1 MNVWLALLLSTAPV
15 NADAL
20 VEEATA
26 LHADNRYAEAGE
38 KLLAAYELSHDPS
51 HLNHA
56 ARCFDLAGE
65 TASALTQWR
74 RYRALNGPT
83 AEEHRY
89 ADARIELL
97 AARLVTKGPPAP
109 PPLTTPDP
117 IVVAEERPPE
127 PPPWPAITLTAA
139 GSLTAIVGG
148 VFVASAALRE
158 ERVPLRNERPRGLVN
173 TSEPPDY
180 SETYAIGGTL
190 LGVGI
195 ATATAG
201 IIWWIL
207 D

>member
-1 MNVWLALLLSTAPV
+1 MNVWLALLLSAAPA

-38 KLLAAYELSHDPS
+38 KFVAAYELSHDPS

-56 ARCFDLAGE
+56 ARCYDLAQE
-65 TASALTQWR
+65 TATALTQWR

-89 ADARIELL
+89 ADARIEML
-97 AARLVTKGPPAP
+97 AARIVTERPPAP
-109 PPLTTPDP
+109 PPLSTPEP
-117 IVVAEERPPE
+117 IVFAEVRPAE

-158 ERVPLRNERPRGLVN
+158 ERVPLDDDSARV
-173 TSEPPDY
+173 DD